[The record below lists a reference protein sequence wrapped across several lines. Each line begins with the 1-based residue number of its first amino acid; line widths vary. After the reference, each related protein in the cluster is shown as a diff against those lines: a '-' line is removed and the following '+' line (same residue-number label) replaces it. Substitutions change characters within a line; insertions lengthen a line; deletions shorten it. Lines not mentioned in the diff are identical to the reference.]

1 MEKQLRREVDFAA
14 MHRDAM
20 DTMAAMEQMLATVR
34 RMADFAAHYMENYEE
49 EEDYED
55 EEDEDSH
62 EDPMKDADKVKNDRN
77 LNLEGM
83 MNDNSDETNMVDRG
97 NKGHRKKIA
106 IIKLRRM

>member
-1 MEKQLRREVDFAA
+1 MEKQLKREVDFGA

-49 EEDYED
+49 EEYED
-55 EEDEDSH
+55 EEEEDTH
-62 EDPMKDADKVKNDRN
+62 EDPMKDADKVIDDKNI
-77 LNLEGM
+77 NLEGM
-83 MNDNSDETNMVDRG
+83 MNDDSGKTNMVDRS
-97 NKGHRKKIA
+97 NKDSRKKIA